1 MWRFEQKGLF
11 AREKVPKMGICKP
24 AARPASVCVR
34 KPNSVGLRASVRK
47 PAPGHRPV
55 TGVSAGRSLRTKTE
69 FSGFAGWRTQTGR
82 TLRPGSGG
90 ADRPWFAYENR
101 IHWLSKEAYANRE
114 APGPGSRGAGR
125 PWFAYKNRIH
135 WLSEEAYANREVPES
150 GFGRGRPALVCV
162 RKPNSLA
169 FKGGV
174 RKPGGP

>member
-1 MWRFEQKGLF
+1 MPPVGSSFVPYSGRGMWRFEQKGLF
-11 AREKVPKMGICKP
+11 AREKVPKGGVCKP
-24 AARPASVCVR
+24 GAQRAGREEGGWALVCVR
-34 KPNSVGLRASVRK
+34 KPISVGLQASVRK

-69 FSGFAGWRTQTGR
+69 FSGFAGWRTQTESP
-82 TLRPGSGG
+82 LR
-90 ADRPWFAYENR
+90 
-101 IHWLSKEAYANRE
+101 
-114 APGPGSRGAGR
+114 PGSRGAGR

-174 RKPGGP
+174 RKPRGP